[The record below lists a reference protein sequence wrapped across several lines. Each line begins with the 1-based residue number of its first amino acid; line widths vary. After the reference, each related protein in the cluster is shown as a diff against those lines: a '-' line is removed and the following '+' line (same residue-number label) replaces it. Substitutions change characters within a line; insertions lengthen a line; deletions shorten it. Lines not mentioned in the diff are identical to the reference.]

1 MRTVAMVV
9 RLASCAVLLV
19 ACSAPSG
26 PAASY
31 PLPEQTT
38 SAALPEPVGSGP
50 STVPRRL
57 LWQGMTGA
65 HPEIHGGVIVGGIP
79 GAVQEVDARTGQLR
93 WRVRYGPD
101 EPLVESFVVGA
112 GTVVLAVARDRSKP
126 PTASLTL
133 PEALLAVDL
142 RTGRRLWSRRIP
154 PLASQTSAATIVGSN
169 LVLAGLSGQLTA
181 LDARSGTPRWTVG
194 QGPRSSACPSQSF
207 GDVQLSS
214 PGPMLLVARQCPQ
227 AGSLVQRLDPT
238 TGQLQWTFQL
248 DKHHVGGTPTAGVN
262 VQAQGDGTI
271 FAVADTFDPG
281 RDFDVDLLHA
291 LLPAAPNTGNVGA
304 AASCWPST
312 QQPGTCAG
320 PPQALVSTSAP
331 APAPS
336 AASTPRPTSA
346 ATAAPHTSPS
356 NHRTSRYRNG
366 SAPTARRRSPRQAR
380 WSSSSPPVLTP
391 PWRPSTP
398 TPARRSAGRRC
409 RSAAPRRR
417 TPPTTPRLSLP
428 APVSSSSDVE
438 TSNPSTRSPTQTPHL
453 DGPGRTGWAAQG
465 SEAGPLACRPRG
477 TRLWTLAARRKAPLL
492 TEGHLSAPAFV
503 LAREGLRGARGLRPS
518 PGLPRTGP

>member
-291 LLPAAPNTGNVGA
+291 LLPAAPNTGNVG
-304 AASCWPST
+304 
-312 QQPGTCAG
+312 GRILL
-320 PPQALVSTSAP
+320 ALDATTGHLRWA
-331 APAPS
+331 APS
-336 AASTPRPTSA
+336 PGEYVSA
-346 ATAAPHTSPS
+346 GA
-356 NHRTSRYRNG
+356 RTVCSFDTQTYQCRDSR
-366 SAPTARRRSPRQAR
+366 TARLTVQ
-380 WSSSSPPVLTP
+380 PPDQPLP
-391 PWRPSTP
+391 QRF
-398 TPARRSAGRRC
+398 SAYGE
-409 RSAAPRRR
+409 AP
-417 TPPTTPRLSLP
+417 L
-428 APVSSSSDVE
+428 A
-438 TSNPSTRSPTQTPHL
+438 QT
-453 DGPGRTGWAAQG
+453 
-465 SEAGPLACRPRG
+465 GPLAFLVTTGAHPALEAINTHTGATVGHTPLAVSGASAPYTAYNTTVVASGAGLVLVRRG
-477 TRLWTLAARRKAPLL
+477 DQQPFDTLAY
-492 TEGHLSAPAFV
+492 TDT
-503 LAREGLRGARGLRPS
+503 RP
-518 PGLPRTGP
+518 